1 MKKKGGGEFTCG
13 IEQRWYNLNQ
23 PQEAISK
30 LSTVGVPPNFG
41 GFCKR
46 LFGQMADELL
56 LRGVR
61 AAPRVLEEA
70 GYEFQHPQLEGTLR
84 DILQR

>member
-1 MKKKGGGEFTCG
+1 
-13 IEQRWYNLNQ
+13 
-23 PQEAISK
+23 
-30 LSTVGVPPNFG
+30 
-41 GFCKR
+41 
-46 LFGQMADELL
+46 MADELL